1 MTRAVPKASRDTRP
15 RGERWRAPYACDPGA
30 SRGRVHREDASP
42 TRSDFQRDRDRIV
55 HSAAFRRL
63 THKTQVFIYH
73 EGDHFRS
80 RLTHTLEVSQI
91 ARAIARALGL
101 DEDLAEAIALSHD
114 LGHPPFGHT
123 GEEALDSCLAGIG
136 GFDHNAQALRVV
148 TRLENRYAAFP
159 GLNLTWE
166 TLEGLVK
173 HNGPLIGPGGE
184 PSESNRHGVVP
195 APILDHDR
203 IQPLGLDLF
212 ASGEAQAAALA
223 DDIAY
228 DAHDLDDGLRAGI
241 LRLEELHE
249 VPFLAELLG
258 EIDARHPGLD
268 APRTVHELTRRVI
281 TRFVEDVIAE
291 SGRRLAGARP
301 RDADAIRGAGMS
313 LVAFSPAMAEADRS
327 IKSHLFPRLYRHER
341 LMAVRRDAE
350 QVVRD
355 LFELFASDP
364 AAIPADW
371 RQGLDAAAPE
381 AIARRA
387 GDYIA
392 GMTDRFALLE
402 HRRLFEHTPT
412 LRIV

>member
-1 MTRAVPKASRDTRP
+1 MTRLGPQTAGARAP
-15 RGERWRAPYACDPGA
+15 GERWRAPYACDPRA
-30 SRGRVHREDASP
+30 TRGRLHPEPASP

-80 RLTHTLEVSQI
+80 RLTHSLEVSQI

-123 GEEALDSCLAGIG
+123 GEEALDSCLADIG

-148 TRLENRYAAFP
+148 TRLENRYAAFD
-159 GLNLTWE
+159 GLNLGWE

-173 HNGPLIGPGGE
+173 HNGPLVTADGE
-184 PSESNRHGVVP
+184 PTERYRPRGVP
-195 APILDHDR
+195 HPILDHDR
-203 IQPLGLDLF
+203 LQPLGLDLF
-212 ASGEAQAAALA
+212 AGGEAQAAALA

-241 LRLEELHE
+241 LRLEDLEE
-249 VPFLAELLG
+249 VPFLAELLA
-258 EIDARHPGLD
+258 EIGTLHPRLD
-268 APRTVHELTRRVI
+268 PARTVHELSRRVI

-291 SGRRLAGARP
+291 SGRRLAALAPDG
-301 RDADAIRGAGMS
+301 ADAIRRAGAPV
-313 LVAFSPAMAEADRS
+313 VAFSPAMTEADRS
-327 IKSHLFPRLYRHER
+327 IKRHLFPRLYRHER

-350 QVVRD
+350 DVVRD
-355 LFELFASDP
+355 LFARFTGDP
-364 AAIPADW
+364 GAIPPDW
-371 RQGLDAAAPE
+371 RRDLDPGDAARV
-381 AIARRA
+381 ARRA

-392 GMTDRFALLE
+392 GMTDRFAMLE
-402 HRRLFEHTPT
+402 HRRLFERTPT
-412 LRIV
+412 LRIA